1 MINKDICP
9 SCSFAFMIL
18 FISISTGSTEC
29 KAEEVYMYS
38 CKEGIAG
45 YEEIK
50 TTRYFKN
57 INKKVSVISLRIQ
70 SQSDFV
76 EYFGKVPQISW
87 HMIFSSPMAAK
98 LPVQLSPS

>member
-18 FISISTGSTEC
+18 FISISTGSNGC

-57 INKKVSVISLRIQ
+57 INKKDNVISLRIQ
-70 SQSDFV
+70 SQSHFL
-76 EYFGKVPQISW
+76 YFRKVPQISW

-98 LPVQLSPS
+98 LPVQQSPS